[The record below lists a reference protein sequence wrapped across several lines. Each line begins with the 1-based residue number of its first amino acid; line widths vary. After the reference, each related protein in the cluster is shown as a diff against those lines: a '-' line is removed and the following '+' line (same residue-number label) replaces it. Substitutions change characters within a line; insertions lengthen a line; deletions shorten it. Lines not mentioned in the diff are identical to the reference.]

1 MFEECNCL
9 IIYSWLCFSLRVT
22 FRINR
27 TPQMSANLYFTERE
41 GLKKVL
47 VNTQTELGVPSWKSK
62 EFLVGVGFPPL
73 LMIRFAILTDRICR
87 HGQRWIEANADIFPV
102 CWVWERA
109 ECKIEAVNLLV
120 DLHYNP
126 TLKCG
131 YKFLVVIKRKRSKLH
146 GSCIWRDSPLG
157 TFLMRY
163 SWRMAHSQTCW
174 KDFSDWIWSVW
185 AGGVG
190 NAAPWKKTQKNL
202 TEEQE
207 RQKFNSLKSKQGN
220 GTQLGK

>member
-9 IIYSWLCFSLRVT
+9 IIYSWLCFSLRAT

-27 TPQMSANLYFTERE
+27 TPQISANLYFTERE

-73 LMIRFAILTDRICR
+73 LMSQFAILTDRICR

-120 DLHYNP
+120 AQMWLQVLGSDQKKEIKATWFMHLTWLPSGH
-126 TLKCG
+126 LLDEI
-131 YKFLVVIKRKRSKLH
+131 FLED
-146 GSCIWRDSPLG
+146 GPLSNMLERL
-157 TFLMRY
+157 FWLDWECV
-163 SWRMAHSQTCW
+163 SWRSW
-174 KDFSDWIWSVW
+174 RSW
-185 AGGVG
+185 
-190 NAAPWKKTQKNL
+190 
-202 TEEQE
+202 
-207 RQKFNSLKSKQGN
+207 
-220 GTQLGK
+220 